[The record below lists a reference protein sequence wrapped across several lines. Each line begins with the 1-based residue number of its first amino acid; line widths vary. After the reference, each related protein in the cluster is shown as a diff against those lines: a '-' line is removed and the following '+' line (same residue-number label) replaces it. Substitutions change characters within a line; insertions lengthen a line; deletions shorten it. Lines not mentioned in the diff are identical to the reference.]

1 MAKYRI
7 TGPDGGTYDVNAP
20 DGASEHDVLAYVQKE
35 ASAAPAKRPNLPDG
49 AGKFAAPNAAGSA
62 DGLPTIDPLEDVVKS
77 GGAGLVRGGIG
88 LAGLPGGIESLGRMG
103 INYAAKKMG
112 AEQPAVSPEAALPT
126 YNSIKDRVE
135 GVTGKL
141 YEPKTTAG
149 RYANAIG
156 EFAPGALFPGGIA
169 QKVLGNVV
177 GPAVASETAGEATK
191 GTSWEP
197 WARVGGAIA
206 GGALPNVLGRGL
218 TPMPSNAVRQN
229 HVQTLR
235 NEGVTDLSA
244 GQITGA
250 APLKWVEA
258 AITDTPLTGSALPRM
273 MERQAEQFT
282 AATLRRAGIQG
293 NRVTQDTINDAFTTQ
308 GARFDQLANAS
319 TARMTTG
326 DANRIAAT
334 IRNYEQMTPP
344 TNQMPF
350 IRAITQDI
358 VSHAG
363 NPIAGP
369 VYQRYRSAIET
380 AARETTD
387 PAAAR
392 ALRDIRNTLD
402 DAVERGFPRAQQG
415 QWREARNHYRN
426 LLVVAKASGGAGEV
440 ASNGLIT
447 PAQLANATRVV
458 HGQRNYQRGRG
469 DYAAL
474 ARAGEAIMKPMP
486 QSGTAPRLMAMQL
499 GQTVAGGAAG
509 QAAGGDTTTA
519 ALGALAPWVIRGAAG
534 RAIASRSR
542 LLPVQQYLANQAL
555 PQSVV
560 NARRSSYAS
569 APAALGQGT
578 RPLDVT
584 VYPTGDPRNRY

>member
-1 MAKYRI
+1 MAKFRI
-7 TGPDGGTYDVNAP
+7 TGPDGGTYEVSAP
-20 DGASEHDVLAYVQKE
+20 DGATDQDVLAYVKQQH
-35 ASAAPAKRPNLPDG
+35 ASTAPVAEKPQPDG
-49 AGKFAAPNAAGSA
+49 AAKFAAPNAGASA
-62 DGLPTIDPLEDVVKS
+62 SGLPTIDPLEDAVKS

-88 LAGLPGGIESLGRMG
+88 LAALPGGIESLGRMG

-112 AEQPAVSPEAALPT
+112 AEQPVVSPEAALPT
-126 YNSIKDRVE
+126 YGSIKDRVE

-141 YEPKTTAG
+141 YEPKTAVG
-149 RYANAIG
+149 RYANAVG

-169 QKVLGNVV
+169 QRVLGNVV
-177 GPAVASETAGEATK
+177 GPAVVSETAGEATK
-191 GTSWEP
+191 GTAMEP

-206 GGALPNVLGRGL
+206 GGSLPNVLGRGL
-218 TPMPSNAVRQN
+218 TPVPSNVVRQN

-235 NEGVTDLSA
+235 NEGVTDLAA

-258 AITDTPLTGSALPRM
+258 AITDTPLTGARLPRM

-282 AATLRRAGIQG
+282 EAALRRAGVQG
-293 NRVTQDTINDAFTTQ
+293 DRATQDVINQAFTTQ
-308 GARFDQLANAS
+308 GARFDALANVS
-319 TARMTTG
+319 TARMTAG
-326 DANRIAAT
+326 DANRIAAS
-334 IRNYEQMTPP
+334 IRNYERMTPP

-350 IRAITQDI
+350 IREITTDL
-358 VSHAG
+358 VRHAG

-387 PAAAR
+387 PLAAR

-402 DAVERGFPRAQQG
+402 DAVERGLPRAQQG
-415 QWREARNHYRN
+415 QWRDARTHYRN
-426 LLVVAKASGGAGEV
+426 LLVVAKASGGAGEQ
-440 ASNGLIT
+440 AANGIIT

-458 HGQRNYQRGRG
+458 HGQRNYQRGQG

-486 QSGTAPRLMAMQL
+486 QSGTAPRMMAMQL

-509 QAAGGDTTTA
+509 GAMGGDPA
-519 ALGALAPWVIRGAAG
+519 SAGIGALAPWLIRGAAG
-534 RAIASRSR
+534 RAIASP
-542 LLPVQQYLANQAL
+542 PVQRYLANQAL
-555 PQSVV
+555 PQAIV

-569 APAALGQGT
+569 APSAFGQGT
-578 RPLDVT
+578 RPLEIT
-584 VYPTGDPRNRY
+584 VYPPGDPRNRY